1 MGISR
6 SATVV
11 CAYLIATTAMQPHEA
26 VEFLQA
32 KREIVCPNAG
42 FRRQLDVYA
51 ARLRGSRKLRKAAHP
66 PPSHPHAHASAHP
79 RPQLHSPRSP
89 PMRRNKTH
97 DFDFDDGSLA
107 ADGIRLLRTGSPR
120 LAHPPPPVAVTRRGS
135 MG

>member
-6 SATVV
+6 SPTVV
-11 CAYLIATTAMQPHEA
+11 CAYLMAHKSMSPHEA
-26 VEFLQA
+26 LNYVTS
-32 KREIVCPNAG
+32 RRHIVCPNLG

-66 PPSHPHAHASAHP
+66 SPSHPHAHASAHP
-79 RPQLHSPRSP
+79 RPQLHPPRSP
-89 PMRRNKTH
+89 PVRRNKTH
-97 DFDFDDGSLA
+97 DFDFDDSSLA

-120 LAHPPPPVAVTRRGS
+120 LAHPPPVAVTRRGS